1 MIHGLLNASTNL
13 AAHVGNGS
21 AYIQSLGFD
30 TEFRT
35 AGNRMKS
42 GISVCWSR

>member
-1 MIHGLLNASTNL
+1 MNHGSLKASTNL

-21 AYIQSLGFD
+21 AYIESLGFD
-30 TEFRT
+30 AEFGT

-42 GISVCWSR
+42 GISV